1 MRWTVLSDRAPRPL
15 SALDTVPGDTPA
27 RRATSLMVAGFL
39 LGGIAS
45 ASLWSMALSF
55 VSSGPRLLAGDLI
68 A

>member
-1 MRWTVLSDRAPRPL
+1 MVPSDRAPRPL

-39 LGGIAS
+39 PWFLLLGGIVF
-45 ASLWSMALSF
+45 ASLRSTALAP
-55 VSSGPRLLAGDLI
+55 GCAGDLV